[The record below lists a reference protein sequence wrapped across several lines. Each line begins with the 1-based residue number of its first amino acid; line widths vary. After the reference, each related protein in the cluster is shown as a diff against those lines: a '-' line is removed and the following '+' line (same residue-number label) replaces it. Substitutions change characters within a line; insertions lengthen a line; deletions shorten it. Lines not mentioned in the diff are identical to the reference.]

1 MFKGKKNQWLEVYG
15 KTLVIRTPRPGQQE
29 KPSLKL
35 GFPRTTSQLYG
46 ELYGDPWRLT
56 PSVCGNLGL
65 LDHQSLLI
73 HCSWAM
79 GRPCCRN
86 EAFDSSVSE
95 LWDSGILQSARFP
108 QHHMFPEA
116 SRADL
121 SNARA
126 RSLWAGSVSSILQ
139 GIYLNSLLKS
149 HWSENKEMEKAC
161 TQNTKKKTK
170 LPLPSK

>member
-126 RSLWAGSVSSILQ
+126 RSLWAGSVSSILIEQLTSCVTKGNCGSLRFFTYQMKIVTLALQ
-139 GIYLNSLLKS
+139 GSS
-149 HWSENKEMEKAC
+149 GG
-161 TQNTKKKTK
+161 
-170 LPLPSK
+170 